1 MAKEVLLYSNID
13 GCSAQDFINAVG
25 DATGD
30 LTVRVNTNGGI
41 PEYSWGMVKKF
52 QEYSEKK
59 FIKVDGK
66 AYSAGCFML
75 CYADT
80 ENTECLDVSDF
91 LIHRAAYSSW
101 FESDPNYF
109 TKEVRQSLERVNENL
124 KNALLSKTTAENFL
138 KVTGNNIDD
147 VFSLDARIDVYLN
160 ATQAK
165 KLGLIGKIV
174 SITPQKQAEVN
185 ALMATALGKERQTV
199 VSNENSNESLT
210 IKKEKMNVEKLKAE
224 HPDVYAS
231 VLALGVAKEK
241 DRATAWLT
249 FNEIDAKAVSEGVKS
264 GMDITQTAMAEF
276 SLKALSAKSV
286 ATLEAESATAVQT
299 SEAPKAVETE
309 KAQAISA
316 FEKAVLD
323 NLKN

>member
-13 GCSAQDFINAVG
+13 GYSAQDFINAVG
-25 DATGD
+25 DATGE

-59 FIKVDGK
+59 YIKVDGK

-75 CYADT
+75 CYAETD
-80 ENTECLDVSDF
+80 NTECLDVSDF

-109 TKEVRQSLERVNENL
+109 TKEVKDSLQRVNDNL

-138 KVTGNNIDD
+138 KVTGKSIDD
-147 VFSLDARIDVYLN
+147 VFSLDDRIDVYLDSK
-160 ATQAK
+160 QAK

-185 ALMATALGKERQTV
+185 ALMATALGKERQGTQV
-199 VSNENSNESLT
+199 VIETESLT
-210 IKKEKMNVEKLKAE
+210 KNKEVKMTIEKLKAE
-224 HPDVYAS
+224 HPDIYAS
-231 VLALGVAKEK
+231 VVALGVAKEK

-249 FNEIDAKAVSEGVKS
+249 FNEIDAKAVADGVKS
-264 GMDITQTAMAEF
+264 GLDITMTAMAEF
-276 SLKALSAKSV
+276 SLKSLSAQAV
-286 ATLEAESATAVQT
+286 VTLEAESATAVQT
-299 SEAPKAVETE
+299 TEAPTAVETE

-316 FEKAVLD
+316 FEKAVLE